1 MLNEDCGTVLANST
15 QMHQILMNLC
25 TNAHHAMMDSG
36 GKLTVRLDKE
46 KVGSRRLNGSPKMLK
61 GTYVR
66 LCVTDTGHGMD
77 KQTMERIFDPF
88 FTRKEVGSGSG
99 LGLSVVHGIVNNS
112 HGTIIVRSKP
122 GEGSTFNIYLP
133 QHSET

>member
-1 MLNEDCGTVLANST
+1 V
-15 QMHQILMNLC
+15 H
-25 TNAHHAMMDSG
+25 
-36 GKLTVRLDKE
+36 LDKE
-46 KVGSRRLNGSPKMLK
+46 RVGSRGLNGSPKMLK

-66 LCVTDTGHGMD
+66 LSVSDTGHGMD
-77 KQTMERIFDPF
+77 KQTLERIFDPF

-112 HGTIIVRSKP
+112 HGSIKVRSKP
-122 GEGSTFNIYLP
+122 GEGSTFIIYLP